1 MSYIPIRLGT
11 LRPWQPVNFDIFI
24 KISDRHIHYIKKSD
38 PFDGDRITSLKTKG
52 VKNLFI
58 PADSETDYLTYVDVG
73 LTQLKDTKIALADRA
88 DIARDSVATSAEN
101 ASKNIPNETGCRQ
114 TEDQIQKILDFL
126 MSENGAMKQILST
139 SGVAADVFHH
149 TTHVVTLSL
158 SLAGKLGVVDSKTL
172 MNLGMAALLHDIGKE
187 ALDLDPSIPRENLT
201 PEQLKIYQKHPE
213 AALMK
218 TQDKPYINA
227 QILELILNH
236 EEIGEGNGFPKKK
249 RLKTL
254 SISQQILNLCNEY
267 DRVCTVNKVP
277 PLEAIK
283 QFYLD
288 KLGLFELSHLTKLQE
303 LIKT

>member
-11 LRPWQPVNFDIFI
+11 LRPWQAVNFDVFI

-52 VKNLFI
+52 VKKLFI
-58 PADSETDYLTYVDVG
+58 PIESETDYLTYLDAG
-73 LTQLKDTKIALADRA
+73 LDQLKDSKVTLADRA
-88 DIARDSVATSAEN
+88 DIARDSVMTSAEN
-101 ASKNIPNETGCRQ
+101 AAKNIQTETGFLQ
-114 TEDQIQKILDFL
+114 SEGQIGKILDFL
-126 MSENGAMKQILST
+126 TSENGAIKQILST

-158 SLAGKLGVVDSKTL
+158 SLASKVGIYDSKIL

-187 ALDLDPSIPRENLT
+187 GIDLDNSIPRENMT
-201 PEQLKIYQKHPE
+201 PDQLKIYQKHPE

-218 TQDKPYINA
+218 TQDKPYINGK
-227 QILELILNH
+227 ILELIMNH

-254 SISQQILNLCNEY
+254 SVAQQVLNLCNEY

-288 KLGLFELSHLTKLQE
+288 KMGLFELSHLTKLQE
-303 LIKT
+303 IIKA